1 MPVFDENDDLNEI
14 TPLLLT
20 NTPDVDNQPQ
30 LDQIKITKICNFP
43 LKFVFINSI
52 FLNLMSIAMILC
64 ERLQRN
70 HFSFED
76 ISIISY
82 KTLNGFIL
90 WTSSIMFIYSIS
102 SILTSKITKISLYFC
117 HFLLNIYCL
126 SF

>member
-1 MPVFDENDDLNEI
+1 MPVFDENNDLNEI

-20 NTPDVDNQPQ
+20 NTPDEDNQPQ
-30 LDQIKITKICNFP
+30 LEQIKITKICNFP
-43 LKFVFINSI
+43 FKFVFINSI

-64 ERLQRN
+64 ERFQRN

-102 SILTSKITKISLYFC
+102 SILTSKTTKISLYFC

>member
-1 MPVFDENDDLNEI
+1 MPVYDENNDLNEI

-20 NTPDVDNQPQ
+20 NTPHVDNQLQ

-52 FLNLMSIAMILC
+52 FLNLMSITMILC

-82 KTLNGFIL
+82 KTLNGLIL

-102 SILTSKITKISLYFC
+102 SILTSKTI
-117 HFLLNIYCL
+117 
-126 SF
+126 